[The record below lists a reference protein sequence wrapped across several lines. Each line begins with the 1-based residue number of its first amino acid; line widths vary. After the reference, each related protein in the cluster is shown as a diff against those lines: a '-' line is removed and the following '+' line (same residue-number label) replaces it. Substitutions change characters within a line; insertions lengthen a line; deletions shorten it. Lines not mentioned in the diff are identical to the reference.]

1 MAFADCSRLIGIKEA
16 YTNVSSML
24 SVELCALNEL
34 EKLNKSAQV
43 RMRNLLNPNSYGV
56 FGMPKKSF
64 VLILNIAKI
73 IML

>member
-34 EKLNKSAQV
+34 EKLNKSAQA

-56 FGMPKKSF
+56 FGMPKKA
-64 VLILNIAKI
+64 LY
-73 IML
+73 

>member
-24 SVELCALNEL
+24 SVELCAFNEY
-34 EKLNKSAQV
+34 EKLNKSAQK

-56 FGMPKKSF
+56 FGMPKKA
-64 VLILNIAKI
+64 LY
-73 IML
+73 